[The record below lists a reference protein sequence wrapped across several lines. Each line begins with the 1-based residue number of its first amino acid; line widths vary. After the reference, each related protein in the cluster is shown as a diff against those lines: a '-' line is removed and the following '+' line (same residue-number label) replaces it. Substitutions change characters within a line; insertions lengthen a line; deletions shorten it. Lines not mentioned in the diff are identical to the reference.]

1 MAIQPSKFESGS
13 AEAIQRWR
21 QMGWLSWSA
30 RTLTS
35 AESSQLESEKEIVP
49 YRISIVTGDV
59 RGAGSSAPALV
70 TLFGEGVCIAIFE
83 SC

>member
-1 MAIQPSKFESGS
+1 MPIQPSKFESGS
-13 AEAIQRWR
+13 EAIQRWR